1 MITSQSK
8 CYDRI
13 ETTGP
18 NYARRLMKLTSDRS
32 TLHTSLQQL
41 GRVVPSRSTLP
52 ILSSVLLSTEGGKLS
67 IRATDLEISQVI
79 NLEASIDGE
88 GSVAV
93 PHRTLLDITNEMP
106 EGELQ
111 IEVMEDRRINI
122 STTFG
127 NYSLMG
133 KPTEEFPALPVIE
146 GHHSVPISAGLLA
159 SVISK
164 TSFAVSRDELKPSL
178 MGVLFRFTDSGLRAV
193 ATDGHRLVRFNKS
206 DFDSGDYHG
215 ENIIPVK
222 FLNILGTYLT
232 GEEEVT
238 LNIGENHIMV
248 QSQDTDLYTRIIEE
262 RFPDYE
268 SVFPQDNDKKV
279 KLSREELLATV
290 RRVSIF
296 SNKTTHQIAFR
307 LDQDGLEV
315 STEDIETVSNARE
328 KLSCEYEGDPL
339 LIGYNS
345 NYLRDILMHL
355 DGDRLIGEFKTAVS
369 AAIFY
374 HEQTQENEELT
385 MLLMPIRLND

>member
-1 MITSQSK
+1 M
-8 CYDRI
+8 
-13 ETTGP
+13 
-18 NYARRLMKLTSDRS
+18 
-32 TLHTSLQQL
+32 
-41 GRVVPSRSTLP
+41 
-52 ILSSVLLSTEGGKLS
+52 LSTEGGKLS
-67 IRATDLEISQVI
+67 VRATDLEISQVI
-79 NLEASIDGE
+79 NLDAVIDGE

-111 IEVMEDRRINI
+111 IEVLEDRRLKI

-127 NYSLMG
+127 NYSIMG
-133 KPTEEFPALPVIE
+133 KPTEEFPALPVID
-146 GHHSVPISAGLLA
+146 GHHSVPISAGLL
-159 SVISK
+159 SSIISK

-178 MGVLFRFTDSGLRAV
+178 MGVLFRFTDTGLKAV
-193 ATDGHRLVRFNKS
+193 ATDGHRLVRFTKS

-222 FLNILGTYLT
+222 FLNILGTYLS
-232 GEEEVT
+232 GEEEVK

-248 QSQDTDLYTRIIEE
+248 QSQDTALYTRIIEE
-262 RFPDYE
+262 RFPDYK

-279 KLSREELLATV
+279 ILSREELLATV

-355 DGDRLIGEFKTAVS
+355 DGERLIGEFKSAVS

-374 HEQTQENEELT
+374 HEQAQENEDLT